1 MLPTADKNQPAETLR
16 TLPGDEV
23 RQILWRFAD
32 RYDLQMLVQ
41 SARGVARGPVAH
53 LVAAGARHSHEWTD
67 EKNAL
72 LQEFDNAGIT
82 SVFMDPAEGGYLE
95 GPKNL
100 AMALVA
106 FELAW
111 VDAGAATASL
121 AGCLA
126 LAPIHE
132 RGTSEQRVAYM
143 ARCVPKPGGKPLR
156 GAFCLTEPIP
166 YVGVETGLLSGKVT
180 VVEWAE
186 GKEPILEVN
195 KRGRFI
201 TNMGFANFVTAA
213 VDSADPRINGS
224 CMIILE
230 ETDPGTFDR
239 GTPTRKLVH
248 QLSSTSDPIFRM
260 RVPAS
265 RIIGGY
271 TVKDGVIVPNY
282 RHSEIIEAVFRRTR
296 VTVGLMTAAKLLS
309 AVEPVIRYH
318 RARFRGG
325 EGITQGSPRYELG
338 LQQKEDVLHRL
349 LDIWATGEASASLGF
364 AAARLFD
371 ELDPI
376 EREKNEL
383 FARKGLEGRATLKQL
398 RTQQKDVLELLE
410 LKALPPEQR
419 NQARLEALEQD
430 NLNCFIL
437 LDAVANV
444 LCPATKLWNTG
455 HGSSMLREAV
465 SLMGGYGITEDCPGF
480 LGYKWIDSQ
489 LEATYEGPE
498 AVQRRQLSLT
508 MTNEVFLAQ
517 FRHWIREMRVIATR
531 HPGTGACSLATAM
544 QMWLWTIG
552 HLLTAKDAEGQKL
565 YQGTRQGVTFPLAD
579 ALCWLLAARCQIL
592 DYLELKTKG
601 PDNPGVAEALGGLLP
616 FLSDL
621 CHIQTARSAS
631 EVGRICATLVFGYNR
646 HPAWDT
652 EGYQGCSPADDLVE
666 LEGIL
671 PGVGSG
677 AADVAGG
684 DGSHPA
690 KAGPCVRFD
699 GLEEFTRLRTR
710 LDGCLTGSQL
720 AKDRAAESLT
730 KVMIP
735 AALDY
740 PA

>member
-1 MLPTADKNQPAETLR
+1 
-16 TLPGDEV
+16 
-23 RQILWRFAD
+23 
-32 RYDLQMLVQ
+32 
-41 SARGVARGPVAH
+41 
-53 LVAAGARHSHEWTD
+53 
-67 EKNAL
+67 
-72 LQEFDNAGIT
+72 
-82 SVFMDPAEGGYLE
+82 
-95 GPKNL
+95 
-100 AMALVA
+100 
-106 FELAW
+106 
-111 VDAGAATASL
+111 
-121 AGCLA
+121 
-126 LAPIHE
+126 
-132 RGTSEQRVAYM
+132 
-143 ARCVPKPGGKPLR
+143 
-156 GAFCLTEPIP
+156 
-166 YVGVETGLLSGKVT
+166 
-180 VVEWAE
+180 
-186 GKEPILEVN
+186 
-195 KRGRFI
+195 
-201 TNMGFANFVTAA
+201 
-213 VDSADPRINGS
+213 
-224 CMIILE
+224 
-230 ETDPGTFDR
+230 
-239 GTPTRKLVH
+239 
-248 QLSSTSDPIFRM
+248 
-260 RVPAS
+260 
-265 RIIGGY
+265 
-271 TVKDGVIVPNY
+271 
-282 RHSEIIEAVFRRTR
+282 
-296 VTVGLMTAAKLLS
+296 
-309 AVEPVIRYH
+309 
-318 RARFRGG
+318 
-325 EGITQGSPRYELG
+325 

-383 FARKGLEGRATLKQL
+383 FAQKGLQGRAALKHL
-398 RTQQKDVLELLE
+398 RAQQNEALELLE
-410 LKALPPEQR
+410 LKALPPQQR
-419 NQARLEALEQD
+419 DQARLEALERD
-430 NLNCFIL
+430 NLNRFIL

-480 LGYKWIDSQ
+480 LGYKWMDSQ

-531 HPGTGACSLATAM
+531 NPGTGACALATAM

-552 HLLTAKDAEGQKL
+552 HLLASKDADGQKL

-592 DYLELKTKG
+592 DFLELETKG

-621 CHIQTARSAS
+621 CHTQTARSAS

-666 LEGIL
+666 LQGIL
-671 PGVGSG
+671 PGIVGG
-677 AADVAGG
+677 AGDAAGG

-699 GLEEFTRLRTR
+699 GLEEFTHLRTR
-710 LDGCLTGSQL
+710 LDSCLTGSQL